1 MHQVDSH
8 IFLFVFS
15 SVLLLGNLYVVDT
28 GNNRIRKITV
38 GGTYAPSAIPTSVP
52 TTTPSCLPSIIPTKV
67 PTFVPSIVPTAAP
80 TSIPSTEPSQAPTSI
95 PSTEPSQAPTSAPS
109 TTVPSLIPSSYPTY
123 VSSVRVY
130 FMVTHA
136 LSGVSAIAYNSNKVS
151 NEEAFK
157 QTVVDMMGYDSR
169 IDDITI
175 NLVNDAVVSRSL
187 SAAVAVEIELFYSIT
202 TFTRIFNDTNVATAR
217 FIKSLNESIASGAFD
232 TLLRTNVVTTDW
244 QSVTTDY
251 VIFGTASPSSSPT
264 SAPTYSPT
272 KRDNV
277 VANLLDVPLDDQV
290 AKAKI
295 QYYLGA
301 FVAYFLSIYTF
312 LYLYSFLRHG
322 NDTAKKLYDAS
333 YQSEAYIKNSATS
346 NDGTNRV
353 LILSDLYV
361 KNAQVRSNMMLEEEL
376 KAVQRATSQPKS
388 DAIDVLNSASKYS
401 KGYREYMH
409 QQRTLLGCSP
419 FLYPNG
425 YVVKIPCTSVEIRL
439 PPGRVEDML
448 LFLCHNHQLFSC
460 FYFMDGSKLG
470 AHGSRILYIGK
481 EISVFVLYQFSN
493 MLLQYF
499 MLDGR
504 GLGTFINLFIITPS
518 AVAVGLLLKYLYV
531 CPFTETAEFQHRYA
545 DYQNLVLFLGR
556 LAIVPIMLIMC
567 CSLIL
572 ACLFSSG
579 RRIPMTIVNYFL
591 FVQFYGVLLAIVK
604 SLLLFVDDYYCQVS
618 VCGVLDLLCVGTLYK
633 ERIMAEQLVENV
645 HYAHRL
651 SRYIFGLITV
661 QRILNRD
668 DAIKAHWIT
677 ASTSTPEGCA
687 IEMRGAGDHV
697 DFDVVENPLNETESI
712 GNTLTFNMDNIYGAS
727 DSAGDGRGI
736 SDSDDLRIACDNPFH
751 SITSNLNHY
760 QSPTHRTES
769 LRPQQSA
776 MNSTCDDASLRDDD
790 VALYEEYQSLQ
801 STHDDALYDM
811 TDDTA
816 ISFEE
821 WKLRR
826 KQFKQGTRGSFVK
839 AFQVFE
845 EREQLSQDV
854 PSASVKNVMHLH
866 SVKARNLL
874 ASKSTKKM

>member
-1 MHQVDSH
+1 
-8 IFLFVFS
+8 
-15 SVLLLGNLYVVDT
+15 
-28 GNNRIRKITV
+28 
-38 GGTYAPSAIPTSVP
+38 
-52 TTTPSCLPSIIPTKV
+52 
-67 PTFVPSIVPTAAP
+67 
-80 TSIPSTEPSQAPTSI
+80 
-95 PSTEPSQAPTSAPS
+95 
-109 TTVPSLIPSSYPTY
+109 
-123 VSSVRVY
+123 
-130 FMVTHA
+130 MVTHV
-136 LSGVSAIAYNSNKVS
+136 LSGISAIAYNTNKVS
-151 NEEAFK
+151 NDEAFK
-157 QTVVDMMGYDSR
+157 QTVVDMMGYDSKV
-169 IDDITI
+169 DDITI
-175 NLVNDAVVSRSL
+175 NVVNDAVVSRSL
-187 SAAVAVEIELFYSIT
+187 SAVAVEIELFYSIT
-202 TFTRIFNDTNVATAR
+202 TFTHVFNDTNVATAQ
-217 FIKSLNESIASGAFD
+217 FIKSLNESVASGSFD
-232 TLLRTNVVTTDW
+232 TLLHTNAVTTDW

-251 VIFGTASPSSSPT
+251 VIFGTASPTSSPT

-301 FVAYFLSIYTF
+301 FVAYFLSIYTC

-322 NDTAKKLYDAS
+322 NDTARKLYDAS
-333 YQSEAYIKNSATS
+333 YQSEAYIRNSATD
-346 NDGTNRV
+346 NGTTNSV
-353 LILSDLYV
+353 LILSDLYA

-376 KAVQRATSQPKS
+376 KSVQRKS
-388 DAIDVLNSASKYS
+388 DTDLNSASKYS

-419 FLYPNG
+419 VLYPDG
-425 YVVKIPCTSVEIRL
+425 YVVKIPCTSMEIHL
-439 PPGRVEDML
+439 PPGRVEDIL
-448 LFLCHNHQLFSC
+448 LFLCHNHPLFRC

-481 EISVFVLYQFSN
+481 DVSVFVLYQFSN
-493 MLLQYF
+493 MLLEYCD
-499 MLDGR
+499 LDGR

-531 CPFTETAEFQHRYA
+531 CPFTETAEFQQRYA
-545 DYQNLVLFLGR
+545 DYRKLVLFLGR

-579 RRIPMTIVNYFL
+579 RRIPMTVVNYFL
-591 FVQFYGVLLAIVK
+591 YVQFYGVLLAIVK
-604 SLLLFVDDYYCQVS
+604 SLLLFVDNYYYQVS

-651 SRYIFGLITV
+651 SHYIFGFIKV
-661 QRILNRD
+661 QKILNRD
-668 DAIKAHWIT
+668 DAIKAHWIA

-697 DFDVVENPLNETESI
+697 DFDVVENPLNEIESI
-712 GNTLTFNMDNIYGAS
+712 RNSLTFNMDNIYGAS
-727 DSAGDGRGI
+727 DSDGDGGGI
-736 SDSDDLRIACDNPFH
+736 SDNGDVRPACDNPFH
-751 SITSNLNHY
+751 SITSNLNHD

-769 LRPQQSA
+769 LYPQQSA
-776 MNSTCDDASLRDDD
+776 INSTCDDALLRDDD

-801 STHDDALYDM
+801 NNHDGALYDM

-821 WKLRR
+821 WKLKR

-845 EREQLSQDV
+845 EREQLSQDAMA
-854 PSASVKNVMHLH
+854 PSASVKKNVMHLH
-866 SVKARNLL
+866 SVKVKNLL
-874 ASKSTKKM
+874 APKNTRKI